1 MNEWWR
7 LAPDEHRFA
16 GELRH
21 AAVGEKIS
29 QDAIHAWLW
38 KGDRILKN
46 AVDDQRRVA
55 VFEELQVLAHDE
67 CVKELLVHEIEATD
81 RAILP
86 RVVDREL
93 QDRRP
98 PRLWCLRNSDNIGM
112 ELDRLR
118 NTGDQGHSTSTT
130 LPGTVR
136 ANVGIH
142 RTAEDD
148 RLRRV
153 GNRRTARD
161 VLRNKRR
168 AAYSSIRGCRQ
179 TVGNDS
185 GQAQR
190 YSHTFFVGPFH
201 ARVKEPIC

>member
-1 MNEWWR
+1 M
-7 LAPDEHRFA
+7 
-16 GELRH
+16 
-21 AAVGEKIS
+21 VGSPRTNPFRCRSESCALWKKIS
-29 QDAIHAWLW
+29 RTRYTWLG
-38 KGDRILKN
+38 KRNRILKD

-67 CVKELLVHEIEATD
+67 CVKELLVHQIEATD

-93 QDRRP
+93 QDGLLP
-98 PRLWCLRNSDNIGM
+98 WPWSLRDSDNIGM

-118 NTGDQGHSTSTT
+118 NAATMPFHTT
-130 LPGTVR
+130 TFSLP

-142 RTAEDD
+142 RTAVDD
-148 RLRRV
+148 RLSRI

-168 AAYSSIRGCRQ
+168 AAYSAIRGCRQ
-179 TVGNDS
+179 AVGNDS

-190 YSHTFFVGPFH
+190 RYSHALFVSPFR
-201 ARVKEPIC
+201 ARVKERSANLDV